1 MSLGKREPVDM
12 LNISYTLQ
20 PYLYSND
27 ADTRAEQID
36 SYIRLDRDLDRL
48 FRSIDASGPGMDN
61 TLIFIAGTPQS
72 SDALPDDKKWKVPTG
87 EFSPSRAVSLLK
99 MNLMSIFGNGDW
111 VVGYHDRQIYL
122 NRALIKERG
131 LSLDDMRRESVDFL
145 RRMSGVTYA
154 ATVDQVVSAYPAA
167 DNPYPHPR
175 NVDIDTAGDI
185 FLTVAPGWVIA
196 EESSTPATVQRYGN
210 ASSAAFILYPSI
222 SAQTITLPV
231 DARAIAPTVA
241 AVMRI
246 RPPNGSQVA
255 PLRF

>member
-1 MSLGKREPVDM
+1 
-12 LNISYTLQ
+12 
-20 PYLYSND
+20 
-27 ADTRAEQID
+27 
-36 SYIRLDRDLDRL
+36 
-48 FRSIDASGPGMDN
+48 
-61 TLIFIAGTPQS
+61 
-72 SDALPDDKKWKVPTG
+72 
-87 EFSPSRAVSLLK
+87 
-99 MNLMSIFGNGDW
+99 
-111 VVGYHDRQIYL
+111 
-122 NRALIKERG
+122 
-131 LSLDDMRRESVDFL
+131 
-145 RRMSGVTYA
+145 MSGVTYA